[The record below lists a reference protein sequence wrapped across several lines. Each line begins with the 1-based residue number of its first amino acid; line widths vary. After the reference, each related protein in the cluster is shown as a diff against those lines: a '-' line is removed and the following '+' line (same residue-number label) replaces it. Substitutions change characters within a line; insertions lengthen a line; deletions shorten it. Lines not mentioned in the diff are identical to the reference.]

1 MKAKYLLIGLALAC
15 VFGACSRDEESLF
28 DKSAA
33 ERAQEA
39 LTNANEVLVA
49 PTNGWEMLYFANLES
64 KGYNLVMKFEANGQ
78 VIATA
83 KNAETTKNKILTDS
97 ASTWQVKLDYGPIL
111 TFDTYND
118 VFHAWA
124 DPQADGD
131 GLLGDY
137 EFLILHADSSY
148 IKLKGKKHGAYCYLY
163 PLEQG
168 VTAEKYYEDIDA
180 AQKLFCGN
188 NNLLH
193 VQAGTQE
200 NLLHNGSKGIFYLTA
215 LGERPNTEELDIYPF
230 AIRKNG
236 VQLTAPFLN
245 QRGTFF
251 EFVDGVLKSED
262 TEIHAAAP
270 TAYVVEY
277 IELANGSWYVDFK
290 NSCDSII
297 AVIEAID
304 TKLKATYPKN
314 KAKAGVNALRFQKIS
329 SGLVLTVSY
338 YGSSTKATT
347 DMNYRYDIVNENGD
361 LKIAYQGP
369 NDENAQKA
377 LNAFPQIEMILNT
390 LSGVH
395 TVTTEYP
402 INPSNGILLTNK
414 SNSELWYPMAAKL

>member
-1 MKAKYLLIGLALAC
+1 MKAKYLFIGLALAC
-15 VFGACSRDEESLF
+15 VLGACSREEESLF

-39 LTNANEVLVA
+39 LDNANEVLVA
-49 PTNGWEMLYFANLES
+49 PTNGWEMLYFANLDS
-64 KGYNLVMKFEANGQ
+64 KGYNLIMKFEANGQ

-83 KNAETTKNKILTDS
+83 KNTETTKNKLLTDS

-124 DPQADGD
+124 DPGTDGD

-137 EFLILHADSSY
+137 EFLILHADANY

-180 AQKLFCGN
+180 AQKRFSGN

-193 VQAGTQE
+193 VQAGGQE
-200 NLLHNGSKGIFYLTA
+200 NLLFNGSKGIFYLTA
-215 LGERPNTEELDIYPF
+215 LGERPNTEELDTYPF
-230 AIRKNG
+230 AIRRNG
-236 VQLTAPFLN
+236 IQLTAPFLN

-251 EFVDGVLKSED
+251 ELVNGVLESED
-262 TEIHAAAP
+262 TKITAAAP
-270 TAYVVEY
+270 ADYVGEY
-277 IELANGSWYVDFK
+277 IELASGSWYIDFN
-290 NSCDSII
+290 NSCDSIMSVI
-297 AVIEAID
+297 AAINS
-304 TKLKATYPKN
+304 TLKATYPKN
-314 KAKAGVNALRFQKIS
+314 SKAGVSALRFQKIS
-329 SGLVLTVSY
+329 SGLVLTLSY
-338 YGSSTKATT
+338 YGSSSKSATN
-347 DMNYRYDIVNENGD
+347 MNYRFDLVKENED
-361 LKIAYQGP
+361 LKIAYLEP
-369 NDENAQKA
+369 SDENAQKA
-377 LNAFPQIEMILNT
+377 LNAFPQFETLFTT

-395 TVTTEYP
+395 ALTTTDP

-414 SNSELWYPMAAKL
+414 SNSELWFPMAAKI